1 MAIQELAKLWS
12 ESLKDQNVR
21 FELEAQK
28 VAVELAAAVADAG
41 ITQAELAQRLGWKPA
56 RVSKVLHGATNLTLK
71 TLFELSEALGLD
83 FALTLT
89 AKQQAEP
96 VLNVKVETC
105 DSNAVEF

>member
-1 MAIQELAKLWS
+1 MAIQELANLWS
-12 ESLKDQNVR
+12 ESLKDQSFR

-71 TLFELSEALGLD
+71 TLFELSEALELESSLALATES
-83 FALTLT
+83 FA
-89 AKQQAEP
+89 
-96 VLNVKVETC
+96 
-105 DSNAVEF
+105 